1 MGWELPSRNDDT
13 ECRKPH
19 GQSVCIRQKDHDGGC
34 GHNERVLAARRE
46 GVIEGLERALT
57 LFPNAHAVTQWD
69 PQDAIR
75 DTLERLRAEQKE
87 G

>member
-1 MGWELPSRNDDT
+1 MESSKKVFDADFGDVIEAHA
-13 ECRKPH
+13 E
-19 GQSVCIRQKDHDGGC
+19 GFKDG
-34 GHNERVLAARRE
+34 RRE